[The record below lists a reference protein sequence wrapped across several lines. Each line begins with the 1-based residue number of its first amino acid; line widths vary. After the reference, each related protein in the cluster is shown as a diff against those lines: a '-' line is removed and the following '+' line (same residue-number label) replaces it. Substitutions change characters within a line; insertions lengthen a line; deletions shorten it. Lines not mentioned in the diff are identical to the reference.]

1 MSYRPTDT
9 SEKALE
15 ALIVAELTGRTGRYA
30 TPVGEIRDY
39 ASHGESDETSTARAS
54 EEHRTG
60 DIIVENEWQR
70 FHIKKYRE
78 LELKTPLHKYNPG
91 RYIISAK
98 VGISS
103 TIILR
108 RLSR

>member
-9 SEKALE
+9 GERALV
-15 ALIVAELTGRTGRYA
+15 AMIVAELTGCTGSD
-30 TPVGEIRDY
+30 TPYMGEVREY
-39 ASHGESDETSTARAS
+39 ASYGESDETSTARAS

-91 RYIISAK
+91 RYMISAK
-98 VGISS
+98 VGTSS
-103 TIILR
+103 AIILR